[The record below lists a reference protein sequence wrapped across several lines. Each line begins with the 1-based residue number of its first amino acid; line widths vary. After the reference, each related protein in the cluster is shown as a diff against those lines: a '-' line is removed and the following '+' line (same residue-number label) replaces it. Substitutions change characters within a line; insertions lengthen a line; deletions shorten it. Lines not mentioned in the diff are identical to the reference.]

1 MKKIAIIATLDTK
14 GEETGYL
21 KELILRRGHQPFIID
36 IGCGGE
42 PKLEADITADEV
54 ARAAGTEIKKL
65 RGSPE
70 RQKATETMIKGA
82 VAKLDAL
89 CRTGRGRRDDFHR
102 WHEQCGDGL

>member
-1 MKKIAIIATLDTK
+1 MKKIVIVATLDTK
-14 GEETGYL
+14 GEEIGYL

-42 PKLEADITADEV
+42 AKLAADITADEV

-65 RGSPE
+65 RGSQE
-70 RQKATETMIKGA
+70 RQKVTEVMIKGA

-89 CRTGRGRRDDFHR
+89 CRTGKVEGM
-102 WHEQCGDGL
+102 